1 MRIPLRRIANYILL
15 FIMIQVLCAAVHS
28 SASAFSFSSD
38 LVQFERAK
46 DYFKK
51 GVHFFNKYQYL
62 AAVEFFRNAVSAYPD
77 YNTAREYLARSYK
90 YAGFT
95 DEALKEWES
104 LSNINTENVY
114 IRNKIDTIRFRSAR
128 GSLETDFSRL
138 ILSEEY
144 VSGLLKRFRFPAP
157 VDIAVDGEKNLYVT
171 SFSGGK
177 VSKFDSN
184 GRGLST
190 FSPTLTSKIYG
201 IDSRG
206 SVLAVTDFKYDT
218 VYILDHNF
226 NIKKKFGGTGKGEGQ
241 FHGPEGVAI
250 DHKGNVYV
258 VDAGNHRVQKFDD
271 AGNFILKFGRHG
283 EYEGQF
289 DNPTDVCIHGNRVYV
304 TDTGNNRIAA
314 FDDSGNFIKN
324 ITRQN
329 LVMPRGISAFRNT
342 LLVSD
347 ETRGLFFY
355 DLHTGKSRWFRS
367 WEGGKKRFAKLF
379 TTTSDRDGLLY
390 CLDHLYEKVF
400 VFSPPEITYTNLD
413 VEVTSIETRDYPT
426 VAVYLNIRD
435 RGGKPVYALK
445 RENFRV
451 SEDNAVVT
459 RLNVDYMRTRNPSV
473 SMVLCVDR
481 STQSK
486 GFHNELPWVS
496 EFILRK
502 MRVNDKIKVLNF
514 NRDFWTGNAFD
525 WSRRRTL
532 KALQERRYGQG
543 QDTGAVLYNAIS
555 DLIPSLSRRAVV
567 LLTSGS
573 VSPDSFNRYTSKY
586 IIEYARNHYIP
597 IHIITFNPADE
608 ELERIAGETGG
619 KLLRASNAAGLNSLY
634 DEIKRGEEYRYMLLY
649 HSFKMPTFKGWWT
662 DLKINID
669 YKGQRGYE
677 WGGYFVP

>member
-1 MRIPLRRIANYILL
+1 MGIPLRRIANYILI
-15 FIMIQVLCAAVHS
+15 FVMIQVLCAVIHS

-46 DYFKK
+46 DYFRK
-51 GVHFFNKYQYL
+51 GEHYFNRYRYL

-128 GSLETDFSRL
+128 GSLVADFSRL
-138 ILSEEY
+138 VLSEEY

-157 VDIAVDGEKNLYVT
+157 VDIAIDRDKNLYVT
-171 SFSGGK
+171 SFSSGK
-177 VSKFDSN
+177 VSKFDPN
-184 GRGLST
+184 GRGLTT
-190 FSPTLTSKIYG
+190 FSPTLSSKIYG
-201 IDSRG
+201 IDSYRD
-206 SVLAVTDFKYDT
+206 SLAVTDFKHNT

-226 NIKKKFGGTGKGEGQ
+226 NVKKKFGGTGSGEGY

-250 DHKGNVYV
+250 DRKGNVYV
-258 VDAGNHRVQKFDD
+258 VDTGNHRVQKFDD
-271 AGNFILKFGRHG
+271 GGNFILKFGRYG
-283 EYEGQF
+283 EYEGHL
-289 DNPTDVCIHGNRVYV
+289 DNPTDVCVHENRVYV
-304 TDTGNNRIAA
+304 TDTGNNRIVC
-314 FDDSGNFIKN
+314 FDDSGNFLKN
-324 ITRQN
+324 IKQRN
-329 LVMPRGISAFRNT
+329 LSQPRGISVFKNT

-347 ETRGLFFY
+347 ETRGLLFY
-355 DLHTGKSRWFRS
+355 DLHTGKASWFRS
-367 WEGGKKRFAKLF
+367 WESGKKGFARLF
-379 TTTSDRDGLLY
+379 STSSDRDGLLY

-426 VAVYLNIRD
+426 VAVYMNIRG
-435 RGGKPVYALK
+435 RGGEPVYALK
-445 RENFRV
+445 RENFRIT
-451 SEDNAVVT
+451 EDNAVVT
-459 RLNVDYMRTRNPSV
+459 RINVDYMRNRYPSV

-481 STQSK
+481 SPANK
-486 GFHNELPWVS
+486 GFHGELPWVS

-502 MRVNDKIKVLNF
+502 MRRNDKIKVLNF
-514 NRDFWTGNAFD
+514 NRDFWTGNPFD

-532 KALQERRYGQG
+532 KALRERRYGQG
-543 QDTGAVLYNAIS
+543 QDIGAVLYNAIS
-555 DLIPSLSRRAVV
+555 DLLPSLSRRAVV
-567 LLTSGS
+567 LLTPGS
-573 VSPDSFNRYTSKY
+573 VGQDSFTRYSSKY
-586 IIEYARNHYIP
+586 IIEYARSHYIP
-597 IHIITFNPADE
+597 VHIITFNPADE

-619 KLLRASNAAGLNSLY
+619 KLYRASNAAGLNSIY
-634 DEIKRGEEYRYMLLY
+634 DEIKRSEEYRYVLLY
-649 HSFKMPTFKGWWT
+649 HSYKMPTFKGWWT